1 MMDQST
7 NTSSSKLKKNL
18 NVIYQRLAGRWFAF
32 SIFKGE
38 IFYGK
43 IPEKAITPS
52 DTTKS
57 K

>member
-1 MMDQST
+1 MIGQST
-7 NTSSSKLKKNL
+7 NTSSNKQKKNL

-38 IFYGK
+38 LFYGK
-43 IPEKAITPS
+43 IPEKAITPPN
-52 DTTKS
+52 TAKS